1 METTVHRE
9 VVFADYFQFVLMDAN
24 SEADFSTIWADEAF
38 ASMLAAGPGA
48 ICPGT
53 FRNVDVPVEIHVCTL
68 APEIDIDQYDH
79 VAEASIDVASGELL
93 LTNCTGYLPDA
104 RRISV
109 APGMYEVLFLASG
122 IESIKN
128 EWDPADDNYS
138 VYLWP
143 GKARTVNTVKHW
155 QRADA

>member
-1 METTVHRE
+1 MESAVHRE

-24 SEADFSTIWADEAF
+24 SEADFSTIWTEEAF

-53 FRNVDVPVEIHVCTL
+53 LRNVDVPVEIHICTS
-68 APEIDIDQYDH
+68 APEIDLDQYDH
-79 VAEASIDVASGELL
+79 VTEASIDISTGELL

-104 RRISV
+104 RRIQV
-109 APGMYEVLFLASG
+109 EPGTYEVLFLVSG

-128 EWDPADDNYS
+128 EWDPADDVYS
-138 VYLWP
+138 VFLWP
-143 GKARTVNTVKHW
+143 GKARTVNAVKHW
-155 QRADA
+155 RRADA